1 MGKYLIA
8 AEHELGYWV
17 QALNIKFA
25 MLPDDVKQSMIDM
38 VTSATYQKHKKPLSG
53 LMTSVRMQQAK
64 GERCQRSR
72 NSRKGEPLTLLLDN
86 LSIYRRDSIK
96 RKPNDK
102 VDKTTELEVA
112 RLVHVLQKADPS
124 KIHIPAADYYYARS
138 DPVSFGIVYKW
149 PEDVVKGKQLALKE
163 VVHQQQPVQ
172 HVRILCLYSQH
183 PWY

>member
-1 MGKYLIA
+1 MSAKPKLKKRGA
-8 AEHELGYWV
+8 
-17 QALNIKFA
+17 
-25 MLPDDVKQSMIDM
+25 PDT
-38 VTSATYQKHKKPLSG
+38 TSG
-53 LMTSVRMQQAK
+53 
-64 GERCQRSR
+64 
-72 NSRKGEPLTLLLDN
+72 DN
-86 LSIYRRDSIK
+86 LLIYRRDSIK
-96 RKPNDK
+96 GKPNNK

-112 RLVHVLQKADPS
+112 RLVHVLQRADPS

-149 PEDVVKGKQLALKE
+149 PEDVVKGEQLTLKE